1 MRESRGLPQALKSAS
16 PHCSVVLRAPA
27 LLGNAGTHMH
37 APQPSPLSLTL
48 TVHRFLYHGNSGVF
62 SAFHPLLTVFATLLV
77 LICIFSQISFKMRQL
92 LLEFHPDLWCSTC
105 NPSQKWAKLSPATPS
120 IEVNLAKHKRKKK
133 NTTFTLQLVTAHSL
147 LIYSALLAKTLHTF
161 NHISKKGVKRQVFLN
176 CLS

>member
-1 MRESRGLPQALKSAS
+1 ML
-16 PHCSVVLRAPA
+16 
-27 LLGNAGTHMH
+27 
-37 APQPSPLSLTL
+37 
-48 TVHRFLYHGNSGVF
+48 HRFLYHGHSGVF

-77 LICIFSQISFKMRQL
+77 PICIFSQISFKMRQL